1 MNKESNRKIVKRY
14 GMPIQSTIAMEE
26 CAELIQAISK
36 MKRDA
41 SDKNYEHLV
50 EEMAD
55 VYIVLDQLQFMFN
68 IKSDDLESMIVYK
81 QSRNEARMKYG
92 DDYPMKA
99 EGTC

>member
-1 MNKESNRKIVKRY
+1 MNQELNHKVVKRY

-41 SDKNYEHLV
+41 SDHNYEHLV

-55 VYIVLDQLQFMFN
+55 VYIILDQLQFMFN
-68 IKSDDLESMIVYK
+68 VKPEDLDSMITYK

-92 DDYPMKA
+92 DDHPMKA

>member
-1 MNKESNRKIVKRY
+1 MNHDLNKKAVQRY

-41 SDKNYEHLV
+41 SDRNYEHLL

-55 VYIVLDQLQFMFN
+55 VYIVLDQLKYMFN
-68 IKSDDLESMIVYK
+68 VKSDDLENMIGFK
-81 QSRNEARMKYG
+81 QNRNFVRMS
-92 DDYPMKA
+92 DESEFRA
-99 EGTC
+99 EGTI

>member
-1 MNKESNRKIVKRY
+1 MNHDVNKKTVQRY

-41 SDKNYEHLV
+41 SDSNYGHLV

-55 VYIVLDQLQFMFN
+55 VYIILDQLQYMFN
-68 IKSDDLESMIVYK
+68 VKQDDLDNMIGFK
-81 QSRNEARMKYG
+81 QNRNFVRMTNEIE
-92 DDYPMKA
+92 MKA
-99 EGTC
+99 EGTI

>member
-1 MNKESNRKIVKRY
+1 MNHDLNKKAVQRY

-41 SDKNYEHLV
+41 SDRNYEHLL

-55 VYIVLDQLQFMFN
+55 VYIVLDQLAYMFN
-68 IKSDDLESMIVYK
+68 VKSDDLENMIGFK
-81 QSRNEARMKYG
+81 QNRTFVRVVDE
-92 DDYPMKA
+92 PVMKA
-99 EGTC
+99 EGTI

>member
-1 MNKESNRKIVKRY
+1 MNHDINKKAVQRY

-41 SDKNYEHLV
+41 SYQNYDHLV

-55 VYIVLDQLQFMFN
+55 VYIILDQLQYMFN
-68 IKSDDLESMIVYK
+68 VKQDDLENMIGFK
-81 QSRNEARMKYG
+81 QNRTFVRMV
-92 DDYPMKA
+92 DEPIMKA
-99 EGTC
+99 EGTI

>member
-1 MNKESNRKIVKRY
+1 MNTESNRKIVKRY

-26 CAELIQAISK
+26 CGELIQAISK

-41 SDKNYEHLV
+41 SDHNYEHLV

-68 IKSDDLESMIVYK
+68 VKQEDLDNMILFK
-81 QSRNEARMKYG
+81 QSRNEARLKYG
-92 DDYPMKA
+92 DDIMKA

>member
-1 MNKESNRKIVKRY
+1 MNHDLNKKTVQRY

-41 SDKNYEHLV
+41 SDQNYDHLV

-55 VYIVLDQLQFMFN
+55 VYIILDQLQFMFN
-68 IKSDDLESMIVYK
+68 VKPEDLENMIGFK
-81 QSRNEARMKYG
+81 QNRTFVRMVNESK
-92 DDYPMKA
+92 MKA
-99 EGTC
+99 EGTI